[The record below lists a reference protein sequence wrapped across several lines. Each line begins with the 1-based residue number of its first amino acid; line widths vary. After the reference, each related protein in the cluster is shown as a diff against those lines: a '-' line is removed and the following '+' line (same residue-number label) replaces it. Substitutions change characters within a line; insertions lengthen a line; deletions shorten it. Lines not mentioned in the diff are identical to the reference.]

1 MNEFC
6 DLSELTT
13 GEIEDLLELAS
24 ELRRHPQPRALQ
36 GKVLALLFLNP
47 SLRTLT
53 SFQAS
58 MIRLGGGS
66 FVVSPEMSIHRLE
79 TRSGIIMDGTA
90 AENIREAVPVVASYA
105 DAIGIRV
112 LASRENLQT
121 DLSDSTFAE
130 LRSLCDIPL
139 INLESAIKHPC
150 QALADWKT
158 LNDLGAP
165 AKGGK
170 LVFSWV
176 YHPDALPLAVP
187 ADTLY
192 MAAKRGMDVTLL
204 RPDEFAMP
212 DSLIDRATTA
222 ARQSG
227 GQVTET
233 SDRDQAM
240 ESADVLY
247 AGSWAATQDYGN
259 RMADQKTRGNYESWC
274 VDETWFE
281 AARESCRFMHC
292 LPVRRGVEVEDEVLD
307 GPRSLVIEQARNR
320 MWTQMA
326 VLHKLLAAPAG
337 SEE

>member
-1 MNEFC
+1 MKEFC
-6 DLSELTT
+6 DLSDLKA
-13 GEIEDLLELAS
+13 GEIEDLLELAR
-24 ELRRHPQPRALQ
+24 ELELHPQAQALQ

-58 MIRLGGGS
+58 MTRLGGGT
-66 FVVSPEMSIHRLE
+66 FVVSPEMSIHGLE
-79 TRSGIIMDGTA
+79 TRSGIVMDGTA
-90 AENIREAVPVVASYA
+90 AEHIREAVPAIASYA
-105 DAIGIRV
+105 DVIGIRA
-112 LASRENLQT
+112 LASRDNLEA
-121 DLSDSTFAE
+121 DLSDSAFAE

-158 LNDLGAP
+158 LNDLDIQ

-170 LVFSWV
+170 LVISWV

-204 RPDEFAMP
+204 RPEEFAMP
-212 DSLIDRATTA
+212 ELLINRARTA
-222 ARQSG
+222 AQQG
-227 GQVTET
+227 GGRIMET
-233 SDRDQAM
+233 SDLDEGM

-247 AGSWAATQDYGN
+247 AGSWAATQNYGD
-259 RMADQKTRGNYESWC
+259 RIADQKARNNHEKWC
-274 VDETWFE
+274 VDETWFGP
-281 AARESCRFMHC
+281 AKKSCRFMHC
-292 LPVRRGVEVEDEVLD
+292 LPVRRGVEVEDEILD
-307 GPRSLVIEQARNR
+307 GPRNLVIKQARNR

-326 VLHKLLAAPAG
+326 ILQKLLTD
-337 SEE
+337 

>member
-1 MNEFC
+1 MKDFC
-6 DLSELTT
+6 DFSDFTV
-13 GEIEDLLELAS
+13 GEIEELVELAR
-24 ELRRHPQPRALQ
+24 ELQRHPQVQALQ

-58 MIRLGGGS
+58 MTRLGGGS

-90 AENIREAVPVVASYA
+90 AEHIREAVPVIASYA

-121 DLSDSTFAE
+121 DLLDATFAE
-130 LRSLCDIPL
+130 LQSLCDIPV
-139 INLESAIKHPC
+139 ISLESAIKHPC

-158 LNDLGAP
+158 LNDQGIP

-176 YHPDALPLAVP
+176 YHPEALPLAVP

-212 DSLIDRATTA
+212 ESLINRAKTA
-222 ARQSG
+222 ASQSG
-227 GQVTET
+227 GKITE
-233 SDRDQAM
+233 SNDRDQSM

-259 RMADQKTRGNYESWC
+259 RMADHKARSNYENWC

-281 AARESCRFMHC
+281 PALESCRFMHC
-292 LPVRRGVEVEDEVLD
+292 LPVRRGVEVEDEILD
-307 GPRSLVIEQARNR
+307 GPRSLVVEQARNR
-320 MWTQMA
+320 MWAQMS
-326 VLHKLLAAPAG
+326 VLHKLLSA
-337 SEE
+337 